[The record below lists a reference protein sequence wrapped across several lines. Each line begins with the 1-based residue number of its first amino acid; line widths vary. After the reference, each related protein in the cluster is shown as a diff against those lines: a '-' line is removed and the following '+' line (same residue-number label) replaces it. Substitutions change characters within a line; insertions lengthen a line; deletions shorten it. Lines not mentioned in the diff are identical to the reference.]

1 MVSDELL
8 KMMRCLETGSPLRR
22 ADAKL
27 CQQINEAI
35 DAGKI
40 RNRWGRSVDRQMDEG
55 LVNAERTLLYPVYN
69 EVPRLLREEAIE
81 VGQLEQE

>member
-22 ADAKL
+22 ADTGL

-40 RNRWGRSVDRQMDEG
+40 RNRLGRSVDRRVDGG
-55 LVNAERTLLYPVYN
+55 LVNEERTLIYPVYD
-69 EVPRLLREEAIE
+69 EVPQLLRDEAIE
-81 VGQLEQE
+81 LGQFEQE

>member
-8 KMMRCLETGSPLRR
+8 KIMRCLETGSPLRR
-22 ADAKL
+22 ADADL
-27 CQQINEAI
+27 CRQINEAI

-40 RNRWGRSVDRQMDEG
+40 RNRSGRSVDWRVDEG
-55 LVNAERTLLYPVYN
+55 LVNEELTLLYPVYN
-69 EVPRLLREEAIE
+69 EVPQLLRDEAIE

>member
-8 KMMRCLETGSPLRR
+8 KIMRCLETGSPLRR
-22 ADAKL
+22 ADADL
-27 CQQINEAI
+27 CRQINEAI

-40 RNRWGRSVDRQMDEG
+40 RNRSGRSVDWRVDEG
-55 LVNAERTLLYPVYN
+55 LVNEERTLLYPVYN
-69 EVPRLLREEAIE
+69 EVPQLLRDEAIE